1 MTNKNDVS
9 RVRGSTGTYVDSIDE
24 DSLVGVDGQQ
34 NVPDVRLERQVTTVK
49 PVE

>member
-1 MTNKNDVS
+1 MTNKKSVS
-9 RVRGSTGTYVDSIDE
+9 RARGSTGTYVDAVDE

-49 PVE
+49 